1 MPFVLNLHQSL
12 LFRRFVWK
20 QLPLVAIAVPL
31 YFHSGSYHI
40 YLNVGS
46 PIPQRQ
52 LVIVDTGSHYTAFPC
67 DPCRNCGSNTHAST
81 HYFSPSNSSS
91 FSTIPCGQ
99 CRWANQ
105 NNNTGHHG
113 HESCGKTAATLNNK
127 CQHKQRYTE
136 GSSWTAYEA
145 QDLVF
150 VGTEDVH
157 ESQMLHSQLAV
168 PFVFGCQ
175 MEETGYVLCGRSL
188 LL

>member
-1 MPFVLNLHQSL
+1 M
-12 LFRRFVWK
+12 
-20 QLPLVAIAVPL
+20 PL

-67 DPCRNCGSNTHAST
+67 DPCKNCGLNTHAST
-81 HYFSPSNSSS
+81 QYFSPQSSKT
-91 FSTIPCGQ
+91 FQAITCGQ
-99 CRWANQ
+99 CHWT
-105 NNNTGHHG
+105 NNNTRKNQ
-113 HESCGKTAATLNNK
+113 ESCSITTDNSR
-127 CQHKQRYTE
+127 CHHTQRYTE

-150 VGTEDVH
+150 IGTENVE
-157 ESQMLHSQLAV
+157 ESQMLHGQLAV

-175 MEETGYVLCGRSL
+175 MEETGYVLLRKKTAACIICMCG
-188 LL
+188 

>member
-1 MPFVLNLHQSL
+1 M
-12 LFRRFVWK
+12 
-20 QLPLVAIAVPL
+20 PL

-67 DPCRNCGSNTHAST
+67 DPCMNCGLNTHASSQ
-81 HYFSPSNSSS
+81 YFSPANSSS
-91 FSTIPCGQ
+91 FVAVPCGQ
-99 CRWANQ
+99 CRWAN
-105 NNNTGHHG
+105 NIINNTGTRDN
-113 HESCGKTAATLNNK
+113 ESCGENHKT
-127 CQHKQRYTE
+127 CPHKQHYTE

-150 VGTEDVH
+150 IGTEDEQ
-157 ESQMLHSQLAV
+157 ESQMLHSQLAA

-175 MEETGYVLCGRSL
+175 MEENGYVLLKKHDVSQVKL
-188 LL
+188 HHYAHMN

>member
-1 MPFVLNLHQSL
+1 MHLLLNISRRL
-12 LFRRFVWK
+12 LFPSFVTL
-20 QLPLVAIAVPL
+20 QVAIAVPL

-67 DPCRNCGSNTHAST
+67 DPCMNCGLYTHASSQ
-81 HYFSPSNSSS
+81 YFSPSNSSS
-91 FSTIPCGQ
+91 FVTIPCGQ
-99 CRWANQ
+99 CRWAN
-105 NNNTGHHG
+105 NNINNTGNHDN
-113 HESCGKTAATLNNK
+113 ESCGKNPETYNK
-127 CQHKQRYTE
+127 CHHKQRYTE

-150 VGTEDVH
+150 IATEDVQ
-157 ESQMLHSQLAV
+157 ESQMLHSQLAA

-175 MEETGYVLCGRSL
+175 MEESGYVFDEE
-188 LL
+188 